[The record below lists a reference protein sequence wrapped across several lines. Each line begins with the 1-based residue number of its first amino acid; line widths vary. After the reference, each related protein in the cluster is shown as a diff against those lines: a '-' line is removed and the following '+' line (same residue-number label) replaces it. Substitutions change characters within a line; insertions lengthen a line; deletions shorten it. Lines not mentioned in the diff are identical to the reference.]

1 MQTSK
6 IRRMVEMAAL
16 IAVIVVLQAV
26 ATFVKIGPFPITLTL
41 IPIVLGATLYGP
53 KTGAVLGGAFG
64 VVVLIMVITGA
75 DPGGNLLWQVNPL
88 LTALLCLLKGILAG
102 FVAGIVNLGVKKI
115 NAYAGVICAA
125 VVCPIVN
132 TGIFIAGMALF
143 FHATLVSWAGDTN
156 VVYYALIG
164 LTGIN
169 FLIEFIANA
178 VMGPVLFVIGKVL
191 RGINV

>member
-1 MQTSK
+1 
-6 IRRMVEMAAL
+6 MVEMAAL